1 MAELQA
7 ENVRLRAVIV
17 QHERKEVTYL
27 ERERELEM
35 SLQRAQTQRDEYK
48 RKWKAT
54 NLRYKERDRL
64 RTNWIPL

>member
-7 ENVRLRAVIV
+7 ENVRLRGVIA
-17 QHERKEVTYL
+17 QHERQEVVYL
-27 ERERELEM
+27 QRERELEA
-35 SLQRAQTQRDEYK
+35 SLERAQTQRNEYR

-54 NLRYKERDRL
+54 NLRYRERERL